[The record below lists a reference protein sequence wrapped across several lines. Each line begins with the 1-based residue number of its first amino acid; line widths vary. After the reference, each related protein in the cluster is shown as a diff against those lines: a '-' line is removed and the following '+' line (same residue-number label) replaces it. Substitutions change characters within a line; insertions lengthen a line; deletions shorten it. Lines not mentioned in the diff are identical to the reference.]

1 MRFEQMFHFPREA
14 RYLRRMFKEA
24 LEAVVMGA
32 EGGLAGLLMDFQGVA
47 VESFTKEGATFDVDT
62 IGAEYS
68 VVIKSIQRAA
78 ESLEAGDARE
88 VAVVADKMIT
98 VFRVVNAEYFVAL
111 ALAPDANVGKA
122 RYLLRTAVPKLVAEL
137 E

>member
-1 MRFEQMFHFPREA
+1 
-14 RYLRRMFKEA
+14 MFKEA
-24 LEAVVMGA
+24 LEAVVTGA

-47 VESFTKEGATFDVDT
+47 VESFTKAGETFDVDT

-88 VAVVADKMIT
+88 VAIVADNMIT

-111 ALAPDANVGKA
+111 ALAPNANVGKA
-122 RYLLRTAVPKLVAEL
+122 RYLLRTAVPKLIAEL

>member
-1 MRFEQMFHFPREA
+1 
-14 RYLRRMFKEA
+14 MFKEA
-24 LEAVVMGA
+24 LEAVVTGT

-47 VESFTKEGATFDVDT
+47 VESYTKEGASFDIDM

-78 ESLEAGDARE
+78 ESLEAGGASE
-88 VAVVADKMIT
+88 VAVLAEKMIT
-98 VFRVVNAEYFVAL
+98 VIRVVNADYFVAL
-111 ALAPDANVGKA
+111 ALSPDANLGKA
-122 RYLLRTAVPKLVAEL
+122 RYLLRVAVPKLVAEL